1 MTDVEIRSGVPLP
14 QKQSARMM
22 QLPFEELNIGESFIV
37 PDDGDKMEHVP
48 AACIEFLSPQV
59 RGGAPQASGGGGG
72 TDPRIAQDQDPFSFQ
87 NTAWKQDV
95 IFWYRCSFGDF
106 RRAGRSHG
114 AKSKFS
120 TVDCARIVEGVA
132 CQRTSRAGCP
142 SFRIFREFIL
152 HGVPIRV
159 LESGGA
165 GGAAEGRRDRR
176 LESRD

>member
-1 MTDVEIRSGVPLP
+1 MRTDDVGRRVKARYKKSPEGQWSDKWHPGVV
-14 QKQSARMM
+14 KRVHSDSTAA
-22 QLPFEELNIGESFIV
+22 IDY
-37 PDDGDKMEHVP
+37 DDGDKMEHVP

-142 SFRIFREFIL
+142 SFRIFLEFIL

-159 LESGGA
+159 LEIT
-165 GGAAEGRRDRR
+165 
-176 LESRD
+176 